1 MSDAQSD
8 PPDDVI
14 ALADRLW
21 NGEMFASAVHPI
33 GYIGKLAEVTD
44 GVAFIPSF
52 ANVSAFKTDDGLVF
66 VDTGSAFV
74 TASIHQQIRS
84 WTPDPLDTA
93 IYSHGHIDHV
103 FGVPVF
109 DKEAEE
115 RGWRAPV
122 VVAHEALPPRF
133 DRYVLTA
140 GYNGIINARQFQA
153 PGLAWPTDYR
163 YPDRTYTDRLDL
175 QVGGVEF
182 QLHHAKGETDD
193 HTWTWVPE
201 HRVLCCGDLFIW
213 ASPNCGNPQKVQ
225 RFPSEWAAALR
236 EMVELGPEILLPGHG
251 FPVIGADRVR
261 TALTETAELLE
272 SLVEQTLELMNQG
285 ARLDEILHAVEAPRH
300 LMERPYL
307 APVYDEPEF
316 VVRNIWRLYGG
327 WYDGD
332 PSTLKPAPSAALA
345 SELAA
350 LAGGAA
356 ALADRAVELAE
367 GAGSGGREFSTEL
380 RLAGHLAEL
389 AVLADP
395 SDPGVR
401 RIHSEVFSVMASVA
415 TSTMAKGIYRWA
427 ASESA
432 TASD

>member
-1 MSDAQSD
+1 M
-8 PPDDVI
+8 
-14 ALADRLW
+14 
-21 NGEMFASAVHPI
+21 
-33 GYIGKLAEVTD
+33 
-44 GVAFIPSF
+44 
-52 ANVSAFKTDDGLVF
+52 
-66 VDTGSAFV
+66 
-74 TASIHQQIRS
+74 
-84 WTPDPLDTA
+84 
-93 IYSHGHIDHV
+93 
-103 FGVPVF
+103 
-109 DKEAEE
+109 
-115 RGWRAPV
+115 
-122 VVAHEALPPRF
+122 
-133 DRYVLTA
+133 
-140 GYNGIINARQFQA
+140 
-153 PGLAWPTDYR
+153 
-163 YPDRTYTDRLDL
+163 
-175 QVGGVEF
+175 
-182 QLHHAKGETDD
+182 
-193 HTWTWVPE
+193 
-201 HRVLCCGDLFIW
+201 
-213 ASPNCGNPQKVQ
+213 
-225 RFPSEWAAALR
+225 R

-332 PSTLKPAPSAALA
+332 PSTLKPAPGAALA

-350 LAGGAA
+350 LAGGAP
-356 ALADRAVELAE
+356 ALADRARALAE
-367 GAGSGGREFSTEL
+367 AAKEEAADSSRSAAGRAFSTEL

>member
-1 MSDAQSD
+1 
-8 PPDDVI
+8 
-14 ALADRLW
+14 
-21 NGEMFASAVHPI
+21 
-33 GYIGKLAEVTD
+33 
-44 GVAFIPSF
+44 
-52 ANVSAFKTDDGLVF
+52 
-66 VDTGSAFV
+66 
-74 TASIHQQIRS
+74 
-84 WTPDPLDTA
+84 
-93 IYSHGHIDHV
+93 
-103 FGVPVF
+103 
-109 DKEAEE
+109 
-115 RGWRAPV
+115 
-122 VVAHEALPPRF
+122 
-133 DRYVLTA
+133 
-140 GYNGIINARQFQA
+140 
-153 PGLAWPTDYR
+153 
-163 YPDRTYTDRLDL
+163 
-175 QVGGVEF
+175 
-182 QLHHAKGETDD
+182 
-193 HTWTWVPE
+193 
-201 HRVLCCGDLFIW
+201 
-213 ASPNCGNPQKVQ
+213 
-225 RFPSEWAAALR
+225 
-236 EMVELGPEILLPGHG
+236 
-251 FPVIGADRVR
+251 
-261 TALTETAELLE
+261 
-272 SLVEQTLELMNQG
+272 
-285 ARLDEILHAVEAPRH
+285 
-300 LMERPYL
+300 MERPYL